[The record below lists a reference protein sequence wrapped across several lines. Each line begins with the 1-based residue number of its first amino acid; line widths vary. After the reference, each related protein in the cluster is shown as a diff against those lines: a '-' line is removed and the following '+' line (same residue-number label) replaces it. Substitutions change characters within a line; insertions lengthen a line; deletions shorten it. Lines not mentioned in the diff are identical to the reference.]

1 MKICLACNQR
11 FASTGWTCPNCGGA
25 PAEGDL
31 RSFVPFEDDIAGS
44 FPADAAPQL
53 ALLEARSFW
62 FRARNDLLLWA
73 LGRYFSRATS
83 FLEVG
88 CGTGFV
94 LAGLHAR
101 LPDFR
106 LVGGELDP
114 EGLRVAR
121 RRLPEA
127 VDLYRMDA
135 RLIPFEAEFDVVGAF
150 DVLEHVDDDER
161 VLQQLAMAVR
171 PGGGVLV
178 TVPQHPSLWSASDDV
193 ALHRRRYTRSELL
206 AKLDRA
212 GLDVVRVTSF
222 VTLLLPGMLL
232 NRKRIRSGEDAMR
245 ECALPPGLDRWLERT
260 MRAERSLIRAG
271 VSFPVGGSLL
281 VVAKTRA
288 D

>member
-11 FASTGWTCPNCGGA
+11 FESTGWMCPKCGEA
-25 PAEGDL
+25 PADGDFP
-31 RSFVPFEDDIAGS
+31 SFAPFADDIAGS
-44 FPADAAPQL
+44 FPADAAPKL
-53 ALLEARSFW
+53 ALLEAGSFW

-73 LGRYFSRATS
+73 LCRYFPSARS

-94 LAGLHAR
+94 LAGLHSK
-101 LPDFR
+101 LPDLR

-121 RRLPEA
+121 RRLPEE

-135 RLIPFEAEFDVVGAF
+135 RRIPFEDEFDVVGAF
-150 DVLEHVDDDER
+150 DVLEHIDDDER
-161 VLQQLAMAVR
+161 VLQQLATAAT

-212 GLDVVRVTSF
+212 DLDVARVTSF
-222 VTLLLPGMLL
+222 VTLLLPGMFL
-232 NRKRIRSGEDAMR
+232 NRKRIRSDEDAMR
-245 ECALPPGLDRWLERT
+245 ECALPPGVDRWLERT

-281 VVAKTRA
+281 AVARTRA

>member
-11 FASTGWTCPNCGGA
+11 FTSAGWTCPNCGEA
-25 PAEGDL
+25 PAEGEYP
-31 RSFVPFEDDIAGS
+31 SFMPFEDDIAGS
-44 FPADAAPQL
+44 FPADAAPKL
-53 ALLEARSFW
+53 ALLEAGSFW

-73 LGRYFSRATS
+73 LRRYFSDATS

-94 LAGLHAR
+94 LAGLHGR

-114 EGLRVAR
+114 EGLKVAR
-121 RRLPEA
+121 QRLPEE

-135 RLIPFEAEFDVVGAF
+135 RLIPFEDEFDVVGAF

-161 VLQQLAMAVR
+161 VLQQLTMAAT
-171 PGGGVLV
+171 PGGGVLI
-178 TVPQHPSLWSASDDV
+178 TVPQHPSLWSAADDV

-232 NRKRIRSGEDAMR
+232 NRQRIRTGEDAMR

-271 VSFPVGGSLL
+271 VSLPVGGSLL
-281 VVAKTRA
+281 AVARTRA